1 MEDEG
6 RDGRAIKTVGRTIKP
21 KARASVLLI
30 TLARAVVSGE
40 TATPHI
46 RLRSLVSAS
55 LRIKHP
61 VVFYLGSR
69 RLMNNLQC

>member
-1 MEDEG
+1 VEDEG
-6 RDGRAIKTVGRTIKP
+6 KAGRAIKTVGRTIKP

-46 RLRSLVSAS
+46 RLRSIKSERKLENQTPRRFL
-55 LRIKHP
+55 LRQP
-61 VVFYLGSR
+61 TFDD
-69 RLMNNLQC
+69 

>member
-1 MEDEG
+1 
-6 RDGRAIKTVGRTIKP
+6 VGRTIKP

-46 RLRSLVSAS
+46 RLRSKRVSAI
-55 LRIKHP
+55 LRIKQR
-61 VVFYLGSR
+61 VVFYFGSR